1 MSQNINERSIENKK
15 FFKTNNLNAMDSIG
29 ITNNG
34 TKYWGKKREKK
45 KHPVILDLFLIIFR
59 SHFFIVIYEYVF
71 TVL

>member
-45 KHPVILDLFLIIFR
+45 HPVILDLFLIIFR
-59 SHFFIVIYEYVF
+59 SHFFFIVIYEYVF

>member
-45 KHPVILDLFLIIFR
+45 TPSDFG
-59 SHFFIVIYEYVF
+59 SFF
-71 TVL
+71 

>member
-34 TKYWGKKREKK
+34 TKYWGKKLRKK
-45 KHPVILDLFLIIFR
+45 KQKVILDLFFDNLQI
-59 SHFFIVIYEYVF
+59 SFFIIIYEYVF

>member
-45 KHPVILDLFLIIFR
+45 KKTPSDFG
-59 SHFFIVIYEYVF
+59 SFFDNLQISFFFYY
-71 TVL
+71 L